1 MLKLKYNEM
10 VGLIGK
16 KIGMTSIIDANGSKI
31 ACTVVHVE
39 PNVISQVKTVET
51 DGYSAMQISAFE
63 SKEKHSNA
71 ALIGHFSKAQSAPMR
86 HSHEFRVDTIVG
98 ELGDKVDVTIFGE
111 GDFVDIIGTSKGKG
125 FQGVV
130 KRYNFNGVGPSTHGQ
145 HDRAR
150 APGSIGSSS
159 YPSKVFKGVRMAG
172 RMGGK
177 RVKNINLQI
186 LKVYPDQ
193 NLLVI
198 KGAITGHKGS
208 TVVIEK

>member
-1 MLKLKYNEM
+1 M

-16 KIGMTSIIDANGSKI
+16 KIGMTSIIGENGAKI
-31 ACTVVHVE
+31 GCTLVQAE
-39 PNVISQVKTVET
+39 PNIISQIKTVENE
-51 DGYSAMQISAFE
+51 GYNALQISAIE
-63 SKEKHSNA
+63 VKTKHTNA
-71 ALIGHFSKAQSAPMR
+71 SAIGHFKKANSAPMKV
-86 HSHEFRVDTIVG
+86 SHEFRVAETVG
-98 ELGDKVDVTIFGE
+98 SIGDVVDVSIFSE

-130 KRYNFNGVGPSTHGQ
+130 KRHNFNGVGPSTHGQ

-159 YPSKVFKGVRMAG
+159 YPSKVFKGLRMAG

-177 RVKNINLQI
+177 RVKNVNALI
-186 LKVYPDQ
+186 LKVIPEK

-198 KGAITGHKGS
+198 KGSITGHNGS
-208 TVVIEK
+208 IVVIEK